1 MAGGREPD
9 ERGGSAISLPESRRA
24 DMLDRVGRPSGA
36 IAERGTGSGRASGIG
51 GRIDE
56 LKWPLAV
63 YAGTRI
69 ALLLLAIICAAI
81 FAGRPVQVGSLIV
94 RHPQVLP
101 ESLSQELANWDGWWY
116 LHLALRGYPIH
127 ASHLQ
132 TTLGFFPLYPIA
144 IWVTAHILFCP
155 DVVAGM
161 VVSGI
166 GGLVATVQVQRL
178 ALHWWGPDVSRKAV
192 LLFCLFPG
200 SIIFSMIYPEGLF
213 IPLAAGCVL
222 ALAHKR
228 WVLAGVLAGLATAIE
243 PDALS
248 LVPVCLAAS
257 FVQIR
262 EYGWRDRSARRS
274 LLAAAL
280 SPIGAVAF
288 AAFLWAWTGT
298 PFASYIAQKYGW
310 REKTTLFAIP
320 RQLVDLIHEID
331 VHFHWFS
338 GSGRQAFDLNRVVV
352 LLGTV
357 ILVIGLAWLWRDRKT
372 VPLEVLVYAA
382 FMAILMVTSSHVPP
396 SPRLLLADFPVVLIY
411 AKRMRGRIWRWAVPI
426 TGTSLLVLSG
436 LTYVGNTLRP

>member
-1 MAGGREPD
+1 MNDRTRTPSESTAETGAGE
-9 ERGGSAISLPESRRA
+9 GS
-24 DMLDRVGRPSGA
+24 
-36 IAERGTGSGRASGIG
+36 ASGIG
-51 GRIDE
+51 KRIDE

-63 YAGTRI
+63 YAGTRMV
-69 ALLLLAIICAAI
+69 LLLLAIICAAI
-81 FAGRPVQVGSLIV
+81 FAGRHVQVGSLIV
-94 RHPQVLP
+94 RHPHVVR

-116 LHLALRGYPIH
+116 VHLALRGYPVH

-132 TTLGFFPLYPIA
+132 TTLGFFPLYPIS

-178 ALHWWGPDVSRKAV
+178 TKHWWGPEVSRKAV

-200 SIIFSMIYPEGLF
+200 SIIFSMVYPEGLF
-213 IPLAAGCVL
+213 IPLAAGCML
-222 ALAHKR
+222 ALTHKR
-228 WVLAGVLAGLATAIE
+228 WALAGVLAGLATAIE

-248 LVPVCLAAS
+248 LIPMCLAAS
-257 FVQIR
+257 FVQLR
-262 EYGWRDRSARRS
+262 ESGWRDRAARRS
-274 LLAAAL
+274 LLAPAL
-280 SPIGAVAF
+280 SPLGAVAF
-288 AAFLWAWTGT
+288 ASFLWAWTGT
-298 PFASYIAQKYGW
+298 PFASYIAQKHGW
-310 REKTTLFAIP
+310 HEKTTPFAIP
-320 RQLVDLIHEID
+320 TQLVDLLHEID

-357 ILVIGLAWLWRDRKT
+357 ILVIGLIWLWRDRKT
-372 VPLEVLVYAA
+372 VPLEVLVYSA
-382 FMAILMVTSSHVPP
+382 FMAVFMLTSSHVPP

-426 TGTSLLVLSG
+426 TGTTLLVLCG

>member
-1 MAGGREPD
+1 MN
-9 ERGGSAISLPESRRA
+9 
-24 DMLDRVGRPSGA
+24 DRMGRPSES
-36 IAERGTGSGRASGIG
+36 IAERGAGSGGASGISK
-51 GRIDE
+51 RIDE

-81 FAGRPVQVGSLIV
+81 FAGRHVQVGSLIV
-94 RHPQVLP
+94 RHPQVVP
-101 ESLSQELANWDGWWY
+101 ESLSRELSNWDGWWY
-116 LHLALRGYPIH
+116 VHLALRGYPIH

-178 ALHWWGPDVSRKAV
+178 TKHWWGPEVSRKAV

-200 SIIFSMIYPEGLF
+200 SIIFSMVYPEGLF

-222 ALAHKR
+222 ALTTKR
-228 WVLAGVLAGLATAIE
+228 WALAGVLAGLATAVE
-243 PDALS
+243 PDALC
-248 LVPVCLAAS
+248 LVPMCLAAS
-257 FVQIR
+257 FVQLR
-262 EYGWRDRSARRS
+262 ENGWRDRASRRS
-274 LLAAAL
+274 LLAPAL
-280 SPIGAVAF
+280 SPMGAVAF
-288 AAFLWAWTGT
+288 ASFLWAWTGT
-298 PFASYIAQKYGW
+298 PFANYIAQKYGW
-310 REKTTLFAIP
+310 HEKTTPFAIP
-320 RQLVDLIHEID
+320 RQLVDLLHEID

-338 GSGRQAFDLNRVVV
+338 APGRQAFDLNRVVV

-357 ILVIGLAWLWRDRKT
+357 ILVIGLTWLWRDRKT

-382 FMAILMVTSSHVPP
+382 VLAIFMLTSSHVPP

-411 AKRMRGRIWRWAVPI
+411 AKRMRERIWRWAVPI
-426 TGTSLLVLSG
+426 TGASLLVLSG